1 MSSQISKLEFVGV
14 GLSLQGEQLLGP
26 LSLTVAPGE
35 IVTVMGPSGSGKS
48 TLLAFA
54 CGTLDPAF
62 AAEGSVLL
70 NGIDITALPPEQR
83 RMGILF
89 QDDLLFPHLSVGE
102 NLAFGL
108 PRGLPADER
117 RARVESA
124 LADADMGTFSERDP
138 ATLSG
143 GQRAR
148 VALLRTLAAEPR
160 ALLLDE
166 PFSKLDARLRE
177 RFRRFVFR
185 HALEESLPTL
195 LVTHDPADAAAAGGP
210 VVEIGPALEG
220 DATPDELQRA
230 HDLRL
235 GGLATAIE

>member
-1 MSSQISKLEFVGV
+1 MAQEENKLQFVDV
-14 GLSLQGEQLLGP
+14 SIKLRGERLIEQF
-26 LSLTVAPGE
+26 SLTVGPGE
-35 IVTVMGPSGSGKS
+35 ITTVMGPSGSGKS

-62 AAEGSVLL
+62 NEKGQVFI
-70 NGIDITALPPEQR
+70 NGINITHFPPEKR

-108 PRGLPADER
+108 PRGLSRDER
-117 RARVESA
+117 RARIDDA
-124 LADADMGTFSERDP
+124 LADADMEKFAERDP

-148 VALLRTLAAEPR
+148 IALLRTLAAEPR
-160 ALLLDE
+160 VLLLDE
-166 PFSKLDARLRE
+166 PFSKLDVKLRE
-177 RFRRFVFR
+177 KFRRFVFQ
-185 HALEESLPTL
+185 HAIEQSLPTL

-210 VVEIGPALEG
+210 MIEISSTLESEFSMMKSIPQVE
-220 DATPDELQRA
+220 
-230 HDLRL
+230 
-235 GGLATAIE
+235 